1 MIDALRAFNTFVTN
15 MTGLGTDE
23 NGLENVT
30 HPIIEAR
37 TALSQTDMSRLQY
50 NPEFK
55 TLVATSQNFVTGL
68 HDHVDEAGRVN
79 LREIELTLGTF
90 TWTPSV

>member
-1 MIDALRAFNTFVTN
+1 

-23 NGLENVT
+23 TGLENVIQGLI
-30 HPIIEAR
+30 HAR
-37 TALSQTDMSRLQY
+37 TPLSTTDMSRLQY

-68 HDHVDEAGRVN
+68 RDHVDEAGRVS
-79 LREIELTLGTF
+79 LHEAELVLGSF
-90 TWTPSV
+90 TWSPPV